1 MTLPKQEISLPS
13 SGEIMP
19 TQNTQQ
25 QDPLVSMIERAASN
39 PSVDI
44 DKFERLM
51 AMQERVAASRKEEA
65 FNAAMALAQKGMV
78 AIAVCYV
85 TCAGHTRKYRVDM
98 PADGGGAKGGS
109 VMTKTHAHGSAM
121 TYGQRYLLRAIF
133 NLAIGQDDDGKAA
146 GGKRDTRPTISD
158 EQADKLRDIVTKLV
172 ESTKM
177 PIDAFLKWAQAPSIS
192 DIPNNDL
199 PDIVANLKQREAKLA
214 KKEKAK

>member
-1 MTLPKQEISLPS
+1 LDKAVRPIYTEHGFGLSFDTEPS
-13 SGEIMP
+13 AVP
-19 TQNTQQ
+19 
-25 QDPLVSMIERAASN
+25 DRVLV
-39 PSVDI
+39 
-44 DKFERLM
+44 
-51 AMQERVAASRKEEA
+51 
-65 FNAAMALAQKGMV
+65 
-78 AIAVCYV
+78 VCYV